1 MPIICPTITANKM
14 TDFRKQVDLVSHFA
28 QRVHLDIADDEFA
41 PKLVDANKIWLPKPV
56 TDIHVMYE
64 FPGQIIER
72 LVRLKPSLVIIH
84 YEADA
89 DFEEISSI
97 LRANGIKFG
106 IALLQQSDVR
116 LLHQYKD
123 IIDHVLIFSGNLGFF
138 GGNLDMSL
146 IHKAEAIKQLNPNI
160 EVGWDGGINLSNAKI
175 LTDNHVDVL
184 NVGGYIHKAKNPEH
198 AFRTLVESIEV
209 SS

>member
-1 MPIICPTITANKM
+1 
-14 TDFRKQVDLVSHFA
+14 
-28 QRVHLDIADDEFA
+28 
-41 PKLVDANKIWLPKPV
+41 
-56 TDIHVMYE
+56 
-64 FPGQIIER
+64 
-72 LVRLKPSLVIIH
+72 
-84 YEADA
+84 
-89 DFEEISSI
+89 
-97 LRANGIKFG
+97 
-106 IALLQQSDVR
+106 
-116 LLHQYKD
+116 
-123 IIDHVLIFSGNLGFF
+123 
-138 GGNLDMSL
+138 MSL